1 MFQRLPLLNWAL
13 VATTFIA
20 LLSGC
25 SDGSSNNTTD
35 CTTRADC
42 AEGERCDANG
52 SCTSTPLA
60 CSNPN
65 ACDFGDYCLAG
76 SCADATCA
84 EDSECTDA
92 VCVNQLCRPGCV
104 DDDACGDGKTCNPL
118 TRICQTAG
126 CTTGTC
132 AQFQSCETQDAG
144 ADKCEYNGDCN
155 NDAVCAAY
163 AQQLGDGNEY
173 ICSTAQQR
181 CVIKPECGTDNDCV
195 LGEICEPRASDA
207 RRVCRRGCREN
218 AECGSGQ
225 VCAVEQGSIC
235 VDGCDS
241 DTDCTGEKEVC
252 SNLVC
257 IETCTQRSDCTNINL
272 GYICTGN
279 PRICQGCTDSSQCPS
294 TQFCD
299 FEQGN
304 SEDEATNPSVGL
316 CVDLPP
322 TCPTDLYGTNTT
334 LDSAYAVATFPFD
347 PAGDDRPYY
356 CRETTGGD
364 WFKINATLGEVIE
377 AELTY
382 STPGNLDLAL
392 RASDGRE
399 LALSDL
405 PPSEDNGKELI
416 RFGTDLGGIFYVQV
430 RGSIIDANAQYGLK
444 INVGA
449 PAACT
454 DDAFEPNDDPLT
466 APVLPPAVDHKDLEV
481 CGDDP
486 DFYTLEAL
494 ANQVIRIRASAPPRL
509 GNIDLVLRDSAG
521 AIVAQALTGSS
532 VEEILYTTE
541 AAEDFVLEVRIA
553 TGVGNAIYDLEWT
566 QFDNVCT
573 DVFEL
578 NNSCNEANTV
588 GAGTYAD
595 LAVCADPDYYAFD
608 LLPLQT
614 ITVKAIYDPT
624 TAAGDLDIT
633 LFGPNDCATF
643 VQSESREL
651 IPNSTAVAETITYQA
666 PTGGRFNIL
675 ASLFAGINVPYTL
688 DVQIVD
694 GPPCVDDSFE
704 PNDALA
710 NAVLIDA
717 AQAAL
722 GTDNIITG
730 AKICD
735 ANQDW
740 YAIDL
745 AEGDVLRWDVKFSNT
760 QGNLDAFLVGPS
772 GSVIASSV
780 TNNDLESVTYTPG
793 VGEAGTYYLHVEGKF
808 PARADYWVL
817 TYLNGVG
824 PADPAC
830 PDDFE
835 NNDTAATAVA
845 VGTGSYGLLICGNPV
860 DDDWFSTD
868 LLAGERLTVSL
879 TFPHAQGNVDLILY
893 DDSSITSSAVESR
906 TITDNESVTYLSSRD
921 QTVKWR
927 VFTPTTKPAIPYGML
942 VDITPA
948 GVCSDDIYEANET
961 AGSAP
966 LIAIPGLYAG
976 LTKCEDNVDWFKFNA
991 VSGRKYEV
999 FLNFINRAA
1008 NLDVTVYDSTL
1019 TAVGQ
1024 GVSTTDDESVIF
1036 TAAAAGVYFIKIES
1050 PVRSRLVY
1058 DLMLYA
1064 DLNGN
1069 NVFTDA
1075 GEGPEDRVCP
1085 DDFENNDTAA
1095 TAKPMPIGT
1104 SSNLLLCS
1112 TSDPDYYTFFVPAGA
1127 SLTTNVIFTHSD
1139 GDINARIYK
1148 GSSLIASG
1156 LSTTDN
1162 ETITVS
1168 NTGTSGETY
1177 TLNVYGVGTFT
1188 SRYNVTSSLAFTTT
1202 CNDDMVS
1209 SADLVTA
1216 SGATPITSDAY
1227 NDLTLC
1233 EGTEDWF
1240 RLPAGTTSVDVNL
1253 EVNPLLGAI
1262 TLELMDSTGTM
1273 VQTATATGAVRALA
1287 ANALNGASLYY
1298 LRASATGGG
1307 FIRNSYDLWVSLNGV
1322 MPAAP
1327 FCSDAYER
1335 NDTSNSAYSLDVNA
1349 GINLT
1354 DAIACGEDQDWY
1366 SVSVFAGQDYIVQT
1380 YFDHVAGE
1388 SDLAL
1393 EVKDAA
1399 GVTLANGTVD
1409 SDTSD
1414 EFLTFRPTTAGN
1426 VTIGVKN
1433 VAGSL
1438 TETPYI
1444 MHASRKLAVC
1454 QDDVYEP
1461 NNTAAIA
1468 KPLANVPAVFPLG
1481 SCLGANNQADD
1492 YFTFVAPTDG
1502 DITVELLFDGSVM
1515 NFLVEVRDGGGLTR
1529 EALPVG
1535 GSINRLRYTK
1545 TGATQG
1551 ESFRVYVG
1559 SGQMAYGP
1567 YFLRIGLD

>member
-60 CSNPN
+60 CSNPYD
-65 ACDFGDYCLAG
+65 CDFGDYCLAG

-745 AEGDVLRWDVKFSNT
+745 AEGDVL
-760 QGNLDAFLVGPS
+760 
-772 GSVIASSV
+772 
-780 TNNDLESVTYTPG
+780 
-793 VGEAGTYYLHVEGKF
+793 
-808 PARADYWVL
+808 
-817 TYLNGVG
+817 
-824 PADPAC
+824 
-830 PDDFE
+830 
-835 NNDTAATAVA
+835 
-845 VGTGSYGLLICGNPV
+845 
-860 DDDWFSTD
+860 
-868 LLAGERLTVSL
+868 
-879 TFPHAQGNVDLILY
+879 
-893 DDSSITSSAVESR
+893 
-906 TITDNESVTYLSSRD
+906 
-921 QTVKWR
+921 
-927 VFTPTTKPAIPYGML
+927 
-942 VDITPA
+942 
-948 GVCSDDIYEANET
+948 
-961 AGSAP
+961 
-966 LIAIPGLYAG
+966 
-976 LTKCEDNVDWFKFNA
+976 
-991 VSGRKYEV
+991 
-999 FLNFINRAA
+999 
-1008 NLDVTVYDSTL
+1008 
-1019 TAVGQ
+1019 
-1024 GVSTTDDESVIF
+1024 
-1036 TAAAAGVYFIKIES
+1036 
-1050 PVRSRLVY
+1050 
-1058 DLMLYA
+1058 
-1064 DLNGN
+1064 
-1069 NVFTDA
+1069 
-1075 GEGPEDRVCP
+1075 
-1085 DDFENNDTAA
+1085 
-1095 TAKPMPIGT
+1095 
-1104 SSNLLLCS
+1104 
-1112 TSDPDYYTFFVPAGA
+1112 
-1127 SLTTNVIFTHSD
+1127 
-1139 GDINARIYK
+1139 
-1148 GSSLIASG
+1148 
-1156 LSTTDN
+1156 
-1162 ETITVS
+1162 
-1168 NTGTSGETY
+1168 
-1177 TLNVYGVGTFT
+1177 
-1188 SRYNVTSSLAFTTT
+1188 
-1202 CNDDMVS
+1202 
-1209 SADLVTA
+1209 
-1216 SGATPITSDAY
+1216 
-1227 NDLTLC
+1227 
-1233 EGTEDWF
+1233 
-1240 RLPAGTTSVDVNL
+1240 
-1253 EVNPLLGAI
+1253 
-1262 TLELMDSTGTM
+1262 
-1273 VQTATATGAVRALA
+1273 
-1287 ANALNGASLYY
+1287 
-1298 LRASATGGG
+1298 
-1307 FIRNSYDLWVSLNGV
+1307 
-1322 MPAAP
+1322 
-1327 FCSDAYER
+1327 
-1335 NDTSNSAYSLDVNA
+1335 
-1349 GINLT
+1349 
-1354 DAIACGEDQDWY
+1354 
-1366 SVSVFAGQDYIVQT
+1366 
-1380 YFDHVAGE
+1380 
-1388 SDLAL
+1388 
-1393 EVKDAA
+1393 
-1399 GVTLANGTVD
+1399 
-1409 SDTSD
+1409 
-1414 EFLTFRPTTAGN
+1414 
-1426 VTIGVKN
+1426 
-1433 VAGSL
+1433 
-1438 TETPYI
+1438 
-1444 MHASRKLAVC
+1444 
-1454 QDDVYEP
+1454 
-1461 NNTAAIA
+1461 
-1468 KPLANVPAVFPLG
+1468 
-1481 SCLGANNQADD
+1481 
-1492 YFTFVAPTDG
+1492 
-1502 DITVELLFDGSVM
+1502 
-1515 NFLVEVRDGGGLTR
+1515 
-1529 EALPVG
+1529 
-1535 GSINRLRYTK
+1535 
-1545 TGATQG
+1545 
-1551 ESFRVYVG
+1551 
-1559 SGQMAYGP
+1559 
-1567 YFLRIGLD
+1567 